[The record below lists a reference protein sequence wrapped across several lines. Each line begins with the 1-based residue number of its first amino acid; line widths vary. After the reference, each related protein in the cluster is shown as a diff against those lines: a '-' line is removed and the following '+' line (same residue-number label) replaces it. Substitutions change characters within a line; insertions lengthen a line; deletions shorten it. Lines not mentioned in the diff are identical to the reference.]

1 MELLMLIRIF
11 IGSAFVLFI
20 PGFVW
25 TYVFFNRNEID
36 MIERIALSFGLSIA
50 LVPLAVFYL
59 NYLLGI
65 KITLVNC
72 NIIVVMIILIPAIWL
87 EMKKRNMTV
96 FNRRII
102 K

>member
-72 NIIVVMIILIPAIWL
+72 SIIVVMIILIPAIWL

-96 FNRRII
+96 FNRRFI

>member
-1 MELLMLIRIF
+1 MLIRIF
-11 IGSAFVLFI
+11 FGSAFVLFI

-25 TYVFFNRNEID
+25 TYIFFNQNEID

-72 NIIVVMIILIPAIWL
+72 SIIVVMIILIPAIWL

-96 FNRRII
+96 FNRRFI